1 MSASPETLAEP
12 MRVRVLKF
20 VTIFALG
27 GTEKQV
33 VSTAAH
39 MDPKRFEV
47 ELACFKRR
55 GQLLDE
61 VLERG
66 TPIEEYPVRSFF
78 RPATIGQQLRLSRH
92 LQRRRVQVVHSY
104 NFYSN
109 VFAIPAARLAGVP
122 CVVASIR
129 DTGVYLNAAQRRVHR
144 AVCSLAHRVL
154 VNADAIRDWLIAEG
168 YDPSNISVIPNGLDT
183 ALYARRRGGT
193 SIRRE
198 LGLAPDA
205 KLVMLLARL
214 NRDKWLDC
222 FVDAAARLAPRFPA
236 AHFVVVGGDF
246 APLADGSIPPEIA
259 YRRELEA
266 RATRTGVADRLH
278 FMGFR
283 TDVPDILAEATVSVL
298 PSFSEGLSN
307 TLLES
312 MAAGAPVV
320 ATRVGG
326 TPEVIDDGVTGLLV
340 PPRDDAALA
349 DAIARVLENDVL
361 AVRLGEQGR
370 RRVTERYS
378 FETTVRATEQ
388 LYLDTLGATDA
399 DE

>member
-1 MSASPETLAEP
+1 MSASPAAVTDPL
-12 MRVRVLKF
+12 RLRVLKF
-20 VTIFALG
+20 VTILALG

-33 VSTAAH
+33 VATAAH
-39 MDPKRFEV
+39 MDPHRFEV

-55 GQLLDE
+55 GQLLE
-61 VLERG
+61 QVLDRG
-66 TPIEEYPVRSFF
+66 TSVVEYPVRSFF
-78 RPATIGQQLRLSRH
+78 RPSAIAQQLRFARH
-92 LQRRRVQVVHSY
+92 LQRRQVQVVHSY

-154 VNADAIRDWLIAEG
+154 VNAEAIREWLIGEG

-183 ALYARRRGGT
+183 ALYARRRGG
-193 SIRRE
+193 SEFRRS

-205 KLVMLLARL
+205 RLVLLLARL
-214 NRDKWLDC
+214 NRDKGLDC
-222 FVDAAARLAPRFPA
+222 FVDAAARIAARFPA
-236 AHFVVVGGDF
+236 AEFVVVGGDF
-246 APLADGSIPPEIA
+246 APLPDGSIPAEIA
-259 YRRELEA
+259 YRHELEA
-266 RATRTGVADRLH
+266 RAARAGIGDRLH
-278 FMGFR
+278 FTGFR
-283 TDVPDILAEATVSVL
+283 TDVPEILSEAAVSVL

-312 MAAGAPVV
+312 MAAGVPVV

-326 TPEVIDDGVTGLLV
+326 TPEAIRDGESGLLV
-340 PPRDDAALA
+340 PPRDDGALA
-349 DAIARVLENDVL
+349 AAIARVLENDVL
-361 AVRLGEQGR
+361 AARLGEQGR

-388 LYLDTLGATDA
+388 LYLDTLGATHAND
-399 DE
+399 